1 MAYQAYAVIDLGFG
15 DSGKGT
21 IVDYLARKTGSNL
34 VVRFNGGAQAG
45 HNVVTPG
52 RCRHH
57 CFSQFGSGTFVEGV
71 STLLTSDVTIHPI
84 GLQKEAE
91 HLRQIGVW
99 DALNRLIIDA
109 ECLVITP
116 YHQALNCLKELSRG
130 KDIHGSCGVGYGETI
145 SHSRPPASGKYGAFS
160 AWELHHPR
168 DSHLEDVREQLFAE
182 ANELTK
188 PGFDVGT
195 ESEIIWNK
203 WYRLLKD
210 KANVAVISK
219 MFLEIGKQIH
229 LTNPEGT
236 RRFIEQANIPIFEG
250 AQGVLLD
257 EKWGFPPYYTWS
269 NTTGSQIYDK
279 FGLHPGDGSINTIG
293 VVRAFP
299 TRHGTGP
306 FPTED
311 KSLAEK
317 MRGDHN
323 FYNRWQGNLRVG
335 CFDHVL
341 NRYAMQAC
349 LVNNFPITSLA
360 VTHLDG
366 LRGMDMWSH
375 CELYDLDKRSGCT
388 DAEALMWA
396 EGDDRTKMLC
406 SVKPYI
412 TETEADEH
420 NVVRN
425 IESYA
430 GVPVVIKST
439 GPTANNKVS
448 LL

>member
-1 MAYQAYAVIDLGFG
+1 MW
-15 DSGKGT
+15 
-21 IVDYLARKTGSNL
+21 NL
-34 VVRFNGGAQAG
+34 
-45 HNVVTPG
+45 
-52 RCRHH
+52 RHP
-57 CFSQFGSGTFVEGV
+57 CVSQLEEIREW
-71 STLLTSDVTIHPI
+71 LLT
-84 GLQKEAE
+84 
-91 HLRQIGVW
+91 
-99 DALNRLIIDA
+99 
-109 ECLVITP
+109 
-116 YHQALNCLKELSRG
+116 
-130 KDIHGSCGVGYGETI
+130 
-145 SHSRPPASGKYGAFS
+145 
-160 AWELHHPR
+160 
-168 DSHLEDVREQLFAE
+168 E

-188 PGFDVGT
+188 PAFDHHS
-195 ESEIIWNK
+195 ESDILWDK
-203 WYRLLKD
+203 WYALLNGKD
-210 KANVAVISK
+210 NSQTISK
-219 MFLEIGKQIH
+219 MFTTIGGQITTFSEAAINR
-229 LTNPEGT
+229 LVEGAT
-236 RRFIEQANIPIFEG
+236 APIFEG

-269 NTTGSQIYDK
+269 NVTGSQIHK
-279 FGLHPGDGSINTIG
+279 RFGLHPGDGSITTIG

-299 TRHGTGP
+299 TRHGIGP

-323 FYNRWQGNLRVG
+323 LYNQWQGNLRVG

-349 LVNNFPITSLA
+349 LVNNFPISSLA

-375 CELYDLDKRSGCT
+375 CELYDLDKKSGCT

-412 TETEADEH
+412 TETEANEH
-420 NVVRN
+420 NVIRN

-439 GPTANNKVS
+439 GPTAKNKVS
-448 LL
+448 IL